1 MKMVVIIVLIL
12 YSVAMLFIFLYSLS
26 QAHLLWSY
34 LFKKRRSLP
43 GHSPQAA
50 SHPTVTVQLPVY
62 NEKYVVERL
71 IDAVCALQYPIAL
84 LEIQVL
90 DDSTDD
96 SFAVAANRIRY
107 WQLKGINIQHIKRPD
122 RMGYKAGALRYGLET
137 AQGEFIA
144 VFDADF
150 IPAPDFLQQSI
161 PWFNNPQVGLVQ
173 TRWEHLNRNHSLLT
187 KVQGLALDAHF
198 TVEQRGRNQLGTF
211 INFNGTAGVWRKQT
225 IVDAG
230 NWQDDTLTE
239 DLDLSYRAQIKG
251 WQFIYLEDVLSPAE
265 LPMVMSAVKGQ
276 QYRWNKGGAEVARK
290 MLGKLWHS
298 PLPLLQ
304 KLHGSFHLLNSAIFI
319 AILTGAL
326 LSLPLVWI
334 KASYPL
340 FKTWVALGSFSLL
353 SFAVIGSVYFVA
365 NRRHFSSGFKAWATY
380 LFYFPM
386 FLSVSMG
393 LSFHNAVAVL
403 QGYGGKKTPFV
414 RTPKFNIAEGSAGW
428 KKNSYLST
436 RLQWVSLAETLLLI
450 YFIAAVWLD
459 LYLHDWGLLPFHIL
473 LVLGFGMVTGYTLL
487 QRKGR

>member
-1 MKMVVIIVLIL
+1 MKIVVIIVLIL

-34 LFKKRRSLP
+34 LFKKRRPSP
-43 GHSPQAA
+43 NSSPQGQ
-50 SHPTVTVQLPVY
+50 PQPMVTVQLPVY

-71 IDAVCALQYPIAL
+71 INAVCALQYPSHL

-96 SFAVAANRIRY
+96 SFDVAAQCIAQ
-107 WQLKGINIQHIKRPD
+107 WQAKGINIQHIKRPS
-122 RMGYKAGALRYGLET
+122 REGFKAGALRYGLES
-137 AQGEFIA
+137 AQGQFIA
-144 VFDADF
+144 IFDADF
-150 IPAPDFLQQSI
+150 IPAPDFLQQAL
-161 PWFNNPQVGLVQ
+161 PWFADEKVGLVQ
-173 TRWEHLNRNHSLLT
+173 TRWAHLNRKHSLLT
-187 KVQGLALDAHF
+187 QMQGMALDAHF
-198 TVEQRGRNQLGTF
+198 TIEQTGRNQLNSF
-211 INFNGTAGVWRKQT
+211 INFNGTAGIWRKQT
-225 IVDAG
+225 IFDAG

-251 WQFIYLEDVLSPAE
+251 WQFVYLEDVLSPAE

-290 MLGKLWHS
+290 MLGKLWRS

-326 LSLPLVWI
+326 LSLPMVWI
-334 KASYPL
+334 KAHYPL
-340 FKTWVALGSFSLL
+340 FKNWVAIGSFSLL
-353 SFAVIGSVYFVA
+353 SFVVIGSVYFVA
-365 NRRHFSSGFKAWATY
+365 NRHYLGRGLKGWASY
-380 LFYFPM
+380 LYYFPM

-403 QGYGGKKTPFV
+403 QGYGGKRTPFV
-414 RTPKFNIAEGSAGW
+414 RTPKFNIAEGSVGW

-436 RLQWVSLAETLLLI
+436 RLQWVSLAELLLLL
-450 YFIAAVWLD
+450 YFVTAILLD
-459 LYLHDWGLLPFHIL
+459 LYLQDWGLLPFHIL